1 MEESQK
7 YNTRTKRSIIKD
19 IPKMLNQFEKKNDIF
34 FLIAGTQRRMRLQ
47 DDIIM
52 EMIKEN
58 YSIDDFVYV
67 CL

>member
-1 MEESQK
+1 M
-7 YNTRTKRSIIKD
+7 
-19 IPKMLNQFEKKNDIF
+19 
-34 FLIAGTQRRMRLQ
+34 IAGIQKRMRLQ

-52 EMIKEN
+52 EMIKEI

>member
-1 MEESQK
+1 M
-7 YNTRTKRSIIKD
+7 
-19 IPKMLNQFEKKNDIF
+19 
-34 FLIAGTQRRMRLQ
+34 IAGIQKRMRLQ

-52 EMIKEN
+52 VMIEEI